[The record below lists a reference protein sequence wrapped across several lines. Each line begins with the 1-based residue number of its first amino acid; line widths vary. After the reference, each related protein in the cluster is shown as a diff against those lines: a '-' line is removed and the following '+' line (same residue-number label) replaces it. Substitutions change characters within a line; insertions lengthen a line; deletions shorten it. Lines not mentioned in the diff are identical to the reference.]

1 MLVRL
6 PVLWP
11 TSKARGILLSI
22 GCLIPLLVI
31 ALAILVGR
39 LVVFIRTR

>member
-1 MLVRL
+1 MRL

-22 GCLIPLLVI
+22 GCLIPVI
-31 ALAILVGR
+31 MLALAILAGR
-39 LVVFIRTR
+39 LIIFIRTR

>member
-1 MLVRL
+1 MRL

-11 TSKARGILLSI
+11 TSKARGIFQSI

-31 ALAILVGR
+31 ALAILAGR
-39 LVVFIRTR
+39 LIVFIRGH